1 VLGGRPDLGLAMVAL
16 WTLASLAFH
25 AIRIAQAFAARA
37 RGRSVRPW
45 DEAAAPALRPSGA
58 QIEAE
63 G

>member
-1 VLGGRPDLGLAMVAL
+1 MVAL

-37 RGRSVRPW
+37 RGREVRPW
-45 DEAAAPALRPSGA
+45 DESLAVPVRPTTATDSVG
-58 QIEAE
+58 